1 MLHYYLLEAAKKI
14 IFKFLIQ
21 FEFAVELSLTL
32 WKSEPNCYYTI
43 VQILFLILQFFTQR
57 YKCRSMIIRQ
67 HILLHFCKNLQTKLN
82 SDPKVLAFICLI
94 KFVRNFWMHLW
105 NIPEI
110 CHLRKKMGD
119 IPRAKVVYKQ
129 NQRLLRCWKFGV
141 ILFCIESFAK

>member
-1 MLHYYLLEAAKKI
+1 MLHYYLPEAAMKI

-21 FEFAVELSLTL
+21 FEFAVKLQLTL
-32 WKSEPNCYYTI
+32 WKSEPNCYYTL

-57 YKCRSMIIRQ
+57 YICRSMIIRQ

-94 KFVRNFWMHLW
+94 KFIRNFWMHLQ

-141 ILFCIESFAK
+141 ILFLH